1 MQSTEGMFGPI
12 SGTGLGPKATGL
24 GGKAEINKS
33 TFGTVDVSQ
42 VPSLTQKP
50 QTSQPTFGGATVT
63 TPATFGSLAA

>member
-33 TFGTVDVSQ
+33 TFGTVDVS
-42 VPSLTQKP
+42 
-50 QTSQPTFGGATVT
+50 
-63 TPATFGSLAA
+63 